1 MPWAAVDWAAAAA
14 LLALSVS
21 SSSARQANFGLPG
34 WCTLA
39 AAVAVAAPLA
49 VRRRWPAGVF
59 AVVLAANTFLA
70 VAGVSGNPGV
80 LVALAL
86 YPVAV
91 AAPPRRSVPLAAV
104 AILVSVAA
112 EWAGLAASQDT
123 LSWPVRLDVLAG
135 TVALILAAW
144 ALGAARRG
152 QLQNAARAAE
162 QATRRAVADE
172 RLRIAREL
180 HDVITHSM
188 SLITVKASVANYLA
202 DAPPDQMRDALTV
215 IEDTGRGALAEL
227 RRMLGVLRADGAGV
241 DGRVDWHP
249 APGQADL
256 DGLDGLDVLAER
268 AAQAGVRVDLD
279 VDGAA
284 AIPAGLAQAVYRI
297 VQEALTNVVKHA
309 APTHCRIRVGCR
321 PQEVYID
328 VTDAGNPRRARPPA
342 PAGGH
347 GLAGMRE
354 RAALFGG
361 EFTAGPVPGGGFRV
375 TARLP
380 TGQTA

>member
-1 MPWAAVDWAAAAA
+1 MPWAVVDWAAAAV
-14 LLALSVS
+14 LLVLSVT
-21 SSSARQANFGLPG
+21 SSSARQANFGVPG
-34 WCTLA
+34 WCTVV

-59 AVVLAANTFLA
+59 AVVLAANSFLA

-91 AAPPRRSVPLAAV
+91 ARPPRRSVPLAAV
-104 AILVSVAA
+104 AVLVSVAA
-112 EWAGLAASQDT
+112 EWAGVVAGRDT
-123 LSWPVRLDVLAG
+123 LSWPARLDVLAG
-135 TVALILAAW
+135 TVALMLAAW
-144 ALGAARRG
+144 ALGVARRG
-152 QLQNAARAAE
+152 QLRYAARTAE

-202 DAPPDQMRDALTV
+202 GTTPDQVRDALTV
-215 IEDTGRGALAEL
+215 IEDTGRGALGEL
-227 RRMLGVLRADGAGV
+227 RRMLGVLRDDGAG
-241 DGRVDWHP
+241 VDWHP
-249 APGQADL
+249 APGLA
-256 DGLDGLDVLAER
+256 GLAGLAER

-279 VDGAA
+279 VDAA
-284 AIPAGLAQAVYRI
+284 ATLPDGLAQAAYRI

-309 APTHCRIRVGCR
+309 APTHCRVRVGCS
-321 PQEVYID
+321 PQEVCID
-328 VTDAGNPRRARPPA
+328 VTDTGNPRRAQPVA
-342 PAGGH
+342 AAGH

-361 EFTAGPVPGGGFRV
+361 EFTAGPAPGGGFRV

-380 TGQTA
+380 TGQPA